1 MRCDA
6 GSSFAKVVAPR
17 QNARSLQRQLH
28 DMTTQLSDECKSRL
42 FRLTLATPV
51 EGVAFVM
58 ADSRE
63 AASRIV
69 RTVIAVLNSVA
80 IYDVTLREVKS
91 FSELVRGGES
101 DDEDMRVFEVANADA
116 KAPAW
121 TDTPYFLTNDPS
133 LLGKWAELQADIAA
147 NVAHAVIRRAK

>member
-1 MRCDA
+1 
-6 GSSFAKVVAPR
+6 
-17 QNARSLQRQLH
+17 
-28 DMTTQLSDECKSRL
+28 
-42 FRLTLATPV
+42 
-51 EGVAFVM
+51 M

-63 AASRIV
+63 AASRIS

-80 IYDVTLREVKS
+80 IYDVTLKEVQS

-116 KAPAW
+116 DAKAPVW

>member
-1 MRCDA
+1 
-6 GSSFAKVVAPR
+6 
-17 QNARSLQRQLH
+17 
-28 DMTTQLSDECKSRL
+28 
-42 FRLTLATPV
+42 
-51 EGVAFVM
+51 M

-63 AASRIV
+63 AASRIG

-80 IYDVTLREVKS
+80 IYDVTLKEVQS
-91 FSELVRGGES
+91 FSELVRGGQS

-133 LLGKWAELQADIAA
+133 LLGKWAELRADIAA

>member
-1 MRCDA
+1 
-6 GSSFAKVVAPR
+6 
-17 QNARSLQRQLH
+17 
-28 DMTTQLSDECKSRL
+28 MTTQLSDECKSRL

-63 AASRIV
+63 AASRIG

-80 IYDVTLREVKS
+80 IYDVTLKEVQS

-133 LLGKWAELQADIAA
+133 LLGKWAELRADIAA

>member
-1 MRCDA
+1 
-6 GSSFAKVVAPR
+6 
-17 QNARSLQRQLH
+17 
-28 DMTTQLSDECKSRL
+28 MTTQLSDECKSRL

-63 AASRIV
+63 AASRIG

-80 IYDVTLREVKS
+80 IYDVTLKEVQS
-91 FSELVRGGES
+91 FSELVRGGQS

-133 LLGKWAELQADIAA
+133 LLGKWAELRADIAA